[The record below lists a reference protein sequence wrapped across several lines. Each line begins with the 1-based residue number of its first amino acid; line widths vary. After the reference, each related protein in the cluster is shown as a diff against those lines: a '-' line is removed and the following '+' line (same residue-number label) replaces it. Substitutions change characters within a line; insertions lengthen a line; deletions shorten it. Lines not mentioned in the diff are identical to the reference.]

1 MKKNRLIL
9 IFVLILILVIVI
21 KNINRT
27 EIEDKINASLMLIEF
42 ERIEGILQWEKN

>member
-1 MKKNRLIL
+1 MVRPLILLTILMKKNRLIL

-27 EIEDKINASLMLIEF
+27 EIEDK
-42 ERIEGILQWEKN
+42 KNQRFFNVN